1 MDLVDRKA
9 VLEILYL
16 WEAGSIIERE
26 IMAIP
31 GVAVV
36 PLFDLL
42 KAETRIRQLEEER
55 LKAVPDF
62 SEDRSAVQSTNP
74 GLAELIKER
83 QEGIAR
89 ESIRRGGR

>member
-1 MDLVDRKA
+1 MDLIDRKA
-9 VLEILYL
+9 VLEAISL
-16 WEAGSIIERE
+16 SMTVTQIERA

-62 SEDRSAVQSTNP
+62 KDEDRGGVP
-74 GLAELIKER
+74 GRFGYWKR
-83 QEGIAR
+83 KWQE
-89 ESIRRGGR
+89 